1 MIVNEPKKY
10 IGDYGVDSVR
20 AAYENR
26 GKWYYYLVKEG
37 LDQGLPLEFVRD
49 AMREAGKFQYETR
62 FKGMTEIDEFAGEF
76 IPGLIP
82 QCAIADQRKRC
93 QQQKNK
99 LRRERRFQPPN
110 PIRHA
115 APPSLLHQAF
125 QNHFYARRFTQGRE
139 QIPRAAQRQIQHQQ
153 SANHPQASFRVAF
166 AQRHLDNRAQGT
178 QRAKSGHQTHHPSVR
193 LLI

>member
-26 GKWYYYLVKEG
+26 GRWYYYLVKAG

-76 IPGLIP
+76 MTYGVEKVNEGEIVEKDENHLKIDLGYCPLVKAWQGLTDDEEYMSQI
-82 QCAIADQRKRC
+82 CDCCMDMDRAMAEGLGWTMDLEHTIAAGDGKCTMCFRK
-93 QQQKNK
+93 K
-99 LRRERRFQPPN
+99 
-110 PIRHA
+110 
-115 APPSLLHQAF
+115 
-125 QNHFYARRFTQGRE
+125 
-139 QIPRAAQRQIQHQQ
+139 
-153 SANHPQASFRVAF
+153 
-166 AQRHLDNRAQGT
+166 
-178 QRAKSGHQTHHPSVR
+178 
-193 LLI
+193 

>member
-76 IPGLIP
+76 MTYGVEKVNEGEIVE
-82 QCAIADQRKRC
+82 K
-93 QQQKNK
+93 
-99 LRRERRFQPPN
+99 E
-110 PIRHA
+110 
-115 APPSLLHQAF
+115 
-125 QNHFYARRFTQGRE
+125 E
-139 QIPRAAQRQIQHQQ
+139 E
-153 SANHPQASFRVAF
+153 
-166 AQRHLDNRAQGT
+166 
-178 QRAKSGHQTHHPSVR
+178 
-193 LLI
+193 